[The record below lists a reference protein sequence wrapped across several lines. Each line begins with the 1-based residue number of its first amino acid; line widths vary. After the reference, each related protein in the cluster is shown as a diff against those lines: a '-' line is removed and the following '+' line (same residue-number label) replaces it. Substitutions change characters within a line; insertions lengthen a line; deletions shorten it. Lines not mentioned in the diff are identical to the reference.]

1 MIQIPSKYRYYKS
14 RFFLH
19 QIIIRKDL
27 HLVTEGAFTFCDYS
41 YCSATTEKI
50 SSKNKNKIP
59 SKIKI
64 VPEKYMVDSNIRKL
78 SISIYNFKC
87 HGSYK

>member
-78 SISIYNFKC
+78 SI
-87 HGSYK
+87 